1 MEFPRQ
7 EHWEWIAISSSRGSS
22 QARDQIHVSCVS
34 CTGRWILYHWAARE
48 AHIYPSI
55 YHMILKSSAYLMY
68 LKNCFMASRIV
79 LQVGFSKKQILRQTF
94 FLVLLLF
101 SHSVVS
107 DSLWPHGLQPGFP
120 VLQYLPEFAQSHVH
134 WVSDVMQ
141 TSHPVTAFSSCP
153 QSFPASGSFP
163 MSWLFA
169 SGGQSIGASAA
180 GSVIPMNIQDWFP
193 LGLTGLLSFQSKG
206 LSRVFFFVYKMFI
219 QEHPWDQHL
228 WKGGGNRSGSRE
240 KSSPVANPAAS
251 FNTMKSS
258 GAECPFR
265 VVLNWHGVAWASFTL
280 LEKRKS
286 KFQRA
291 RKKSLQFKFY
301 QFS

>member
-1 MEFPRQ
+1 MYCICQ
-7 EHWEWIAISSSRGSS
+7 TYKNITSSFQSL
-22 QARDQIHVSCVS
+22 SCVRLIV
-34 CTGRWILYHWAARE
+34 TPWTAACQASLSFTIPQSLLKLMSIE
-48 AHIYPSI
+48 LMMPSS
-55 YHMILKSSAYLMY
+55 HL
-68 LKNCFMASRIV
+68 IV
-79 LQVGFSKKQILRQTF
+79 C
-94 FLVLLLF
+94 
-101 SHSVVS
+101 
-107 DSLWPHGLQPGFP
+107 
-120 VLQYLPEFAQSHVH
+120 
-134 WVSDVMQ
+134 
-141 TSHPVTAFSSCP
+141 HPFSSCP

-163 MSWLFA
+163 MSPLFA